1 MATKIRLMR
10 MGRKKRPFYRIVVAD
25 FYRIVV
31 ADSRTRR
38 DGAFIEIIGTYNPLP
53 AEAELKIDEEK
64 ALKWLS
70 VGAIPT
76 DTAKSLMTKLGII
89 KKFTENKVAG
99 K

>member
-25 FYRIVV
+25 
-31 ADSRTRR
+31 SKTRR
-38 DGAFIEIIGTYNPLP
+38 DGAFIEIIGTYNPIP
-53 AEAELKIDEEK
+53 AEMELKIDEEK

-76 DTAKSLMTKLGII
+76 DTAKSLMSKLGII
-89 KKFTENKVAG
+89 KKFTESKAAG

>member
-10 MGRKKRPFYRIVVAD
+10 MGRKKRPFYRI
-25 FYRIVV
+25 

>member
-10 MGRKKRPFYRIVVAD
+10 MGRKKRP

-53 AEAELKIDEEK
+53 SEAELKIDEEK

-76 DTAKSLMTKLGII
+76 DTAKSLMSKLGII
-89 KKFTENKVAG
+89 KKFAENKVKAG